1 MKRTD
6 TDNKQNRA
14 RTNRMFKKG
23 ANWFFKTREGSAV
36 GPFRDELE
44 VSTQLEVYI
53 RLVDSGLLP
62 QEDAEPAALVAKKR
76 VG

>member
-6 TDNKQNRA
+6 TDKKQNCA
-14 RTNRMFKKG
+14 RSNRMFKKG

-62 QEDAEPAALVAKKR
+62 QEDTEPTRLVANKR
-76 VG
+76 AG

>member
-1 MKRTD
+1 ML
-6 TDNKQNRA
+6 
-14 RTNRMFKKG
+14 KKDDS
-23 ANWFFKTREGSAV
+23 WFFRTREGDVV

-44 VSTQLEVYI
+44 ASTQLEVYI

-62 QEDAEPAALVAKKR
+62 AQKALSREPSPKKK